1 MGYYKMK
8 CNICIPERDLHVCI
22 VDEERKTIPK
32 SNAPTVPGDLTER
45 G

>member
-1 MGYYKMK
+1 MPYHQLK
-8 CNICIPERDLHVCI
+8 CNLCIPERTQHVVI
-22 VDEERKTIPK
+22 VDEDKKTIPK